1 MENRFN
7 NIPLYETVPK
17 FLMKLY
23 LVVFELEIDGK
34 VEKFIKVGTT
44 SYKDILIDLYV
55 ITKHFIKDGMLGLK
69 LVCTYTLIR

>member
-44 SYKDILIDLYV
+44 SYKDILDRYIRNHEAFHKGWDDW
-55 ITKHFIKDGMLGLK
+55 TKTSM
-69 LVCTYTLIR
+69 